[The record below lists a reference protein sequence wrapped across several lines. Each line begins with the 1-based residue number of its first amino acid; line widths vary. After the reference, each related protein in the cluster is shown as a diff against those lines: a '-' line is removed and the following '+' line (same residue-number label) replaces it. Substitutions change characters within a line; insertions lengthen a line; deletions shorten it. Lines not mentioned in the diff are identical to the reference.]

1 MANCIDGFSNGVDK
15 LLDRF
20 ADMYLLPNRL
30 SKIYGLATYPEDL
43 LFAGLILSGCAVYK
57 HLSEAGFIGICGDK
71 TMELSDVIYATVIPE
86 NSFHEVFHKHLVE
99 GYFKSIP
106 RIPTSTWVN
115 LRGRSYLIYLTRPA
129 GRVSLHSTVGV
140 YLPKS
145 GVIEVAKRYGLS
157 PPTINTVSD
166 RPFGETGTFTVLLGT
181 CGLTRS
187 WREIHTNCQSNLTT
201 SEGFCKLL
209 DAVLGIFK
217 DAVEFYGEVLNNGVK
232 FLNLYLLY

>member
-1 MANCIDGFSNGVDK
+1 MANCMDEFSNGVNK

-20 ADMYLLPNRL
+20 ADMYLLPNGL
-30 SKIYGLATYPEDL
+30 FKIYGLAIYPEDL

-57 HLSEAGFIGICGDK
+57 DLSEAGFIGICGDK
-71 TMELSDVIYATVIPE
+71 AMELSVAIYATVIPE
-86 NSFHEVFHKHLVE
+86 KSFHEVFHKYLVE

-106 RIPTSTWVN
+106 RMSTSMWAN

-129 GRVSLHSTVGV
+129 GRVSLHSTVSV

-157 PPTINTVSD
+157 PPVIVTVSD
-166 RPFGETGTFTVLLGT
+166 QPFGETGIFTVLLGE

-187 WREIHTNCQSNLTT
+187 GREIYTNCPSNLTT

-209 DAVLGIFK
+209 DAILGIFK
-217 DAVEFYGEVLNNGVK
+217 DAVEFYGEILDNGVK

>member
-1 MANCIDGFSNGVDK
+1 MVNCIDEFSNGVNK

-20 ADMYLLPNRL
+20 ADMYLLLNRL
-30 SKIYGLATYPEDL
+30 FKIYGLAIYPEDL
-43 LFAGLILSGCAVYK
+43 LFAGLILSGCTVYK

-71 TMELSDVIYATVIPE
+71 AMELGNVIYATVIPE
-86 NSFHEVFHKHLVE
+86 KSFHEVFHKYLVE

-106 RIPTSTWVN
+106 RMSTSMWAN

-129 GRVSLHSTVGV
+129 GRVSLHSTVSV

-157 PPTINTVSD
+157 PPVIVTVSD
-166 RPFGETGTFTVLLGT
+166 QPFGETGIFTVLLGE

-187 WREIHTNCQSNLTT
+187 GREIYTNCPSNLTT

-209 DAVLGIFK
+209 DAILGIFK
-217 DAVEFYGEVLNNGVK
+217 DAVEFYGEILDNGVK